1 MAGRNVCQ
9 AASIETPSHPHTP
22 HTWTSA
28 PSETATG
35 VCRRESGRLRPRSL
49 ACSFPLGGR
58 RATLHPGPHTPNWSG
73 LESDWPWVRCR
84 SLGHA
89 RGSSAEIA
97 VGMNGIACQ
106 CLPQSGRLEDGTN
119 KLVPGSWFL
128 FSPNPWPARLHAPAD
143 RLLARCR
150 EVSGQC
156 HPGLGACT
164 QGRPAGHPGT
174 VHVQPSAWR
183 LHQHAS
189 LAPPPPQ
196 PYLYAP
202 FPNPP
207 SLSRY
212 LRSTRPRHR
221 RHQRC
226 PLPPPSPRTTPPA
239 VHMPG
244 LAPRP

>member
-1 MAGRNVCQ
+1 MC
-9 AASIETPSHPHTP
+9 
-22 HTWTSA
+22 
-28 PSETATG
+28 
-35 VCRRESGRLRPRSL
+35 CRESGRLRPRSL

-58 RATLHPGPHTPNWSG
+58 RATLPPGPHTPNRSG

-97 VGMNGIACQ
+97 VDINGIACQ
-106 CLPQSGRLEDGTN
+106 CLPTAGWTAGGRH
-119 KLVPGSWFL
+119 KQAGSWFL
-128 FSPNPWPARLHAPAD
+128 VPPLPKP
-143 RLLARCR
+143 LARPSSR
-150 EVSGQC
+150 PSRPAPRPL
-156 HPGLGACT
+156 PGGVWSMPSRFRGACT

-183 LHQHAS
+183 LHQHALS
-189 LAPPPPQ
+189 
-196 PYLYAP
+196 
-202 FPNPP
+202 PP
-207 SLSRY
+207 STLFVRTLPQSPEFSRY

-221 RHQRC
+221 RDQRC

-244 LAPRP
+244 LTPRP

>member
-1 MAGRNVCQ
+1 MTTLRVWDRRRGRPPTWLNNKIPPRPSRQAGACTGLRHGWPNGVGQ

-28 PSETATG
+28 PSETAPG
-35 VCRRESGRLRPRSL
+35 VCCRESGRLRPRSL

-58 RATLHPGPHTPNWSG
+58 RATLHPGPHTPNRSG
-73 LESDWPWVRCR
+73 LQSDWPWVRCR

-97 VGMNGIACQ
+97 VDMNGIACQ

-119 KLVPGSWFL
+119 KLVPGSWFPPL
-128 FSPNPWPARLHAPAD
+128 SKP
-143 RLLARCR
+143 LARPSSR
-150 EVSGQC
+150 PS
-156 HPGLGACT
+156 
-164 QGRPAGHPGT
+164 RPAPCPLPGG
-174 VHVQPSAWR
+174 VWSMPSWFRGVYTRAACRSSWHRSRPTLR
-183 LHQHAS
+183 LAS
-189 LAPPPPQ
+189 SPTRPPPPQ

-212 LRSTRPRHR
+212 L
-221 RHQRC
+221 
-226 PLPPPSPRTTPPA
+226 
-239 VHMPG
+239 
-244 LAPRP
+244 